1 MATKKEQLGVRIDP
15 DILKRFRAK
24 CAEDNKN
31 QGEVLTALME
41 LYAKGSII
49 IKNEVK
55 IELT

>member
-1 MATKKEQLGVRIDP
+1 MATKKEQVGARVDP
-15 DILKRFRAK
+15 EVLKRFRAK
-24 CAEDNKN
+24 CVENGKSQAEI
-31 QGEVLTALME
+31 LTALME